1 METGDFSTIE
11 SMSFAFSVSGFD
23 VVANQCVLVW
33 RDIDVNQDFISAAV
47 QPQATTT
54 LSVTHMQS
62 ANMISDDHKWLQQH
76 NNGPPFDSFKLHMS
90 GDTEFLFW

>member
-1 METGDFSTIE
+1 METEDFSAIE

-23 VVANQCVLVW
+23 VVASQCVLVW

-54 LSVTHMQS
+54 LSATHAHS
-62 ANMISDDHKWLQQH
+62 ASM
-76 NNGPPFDSFKLHMS
+76 
-90 GDTEFLFW
+90 